1 MPGYIECMMHLF
13 PKRFDRTPGQEPH
26 NDQAEGK
33 MIGNAPLEDG
43 AFLLGAP

>member
-1 MPGYIECMMHLF
+1 MHLF
-13 PKRFDRTPGQEPH
+13 PKRVGRTPGQEPH

-33 MIGNAPLEDG
+33 MIGNARLEDG